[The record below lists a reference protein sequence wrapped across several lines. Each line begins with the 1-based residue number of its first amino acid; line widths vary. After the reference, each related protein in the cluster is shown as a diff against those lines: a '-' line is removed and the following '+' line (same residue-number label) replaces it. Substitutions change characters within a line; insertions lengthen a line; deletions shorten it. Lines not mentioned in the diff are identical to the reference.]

1 MHDYLDYLQK
11 RLQERPHP
19 GRIDLDGGYHSP
31 NEAYAG
37 IGAYLAQLML
47 NVTLKNTA
55 SFVSPGSIGLAL
67 CTAAPTSAAISEVAT
82 GLGYTAQPLGI
93 GSVGAAGTQASNSAS
108 VAFGPVNTA
117 LTISGVVVKDTL
129 ATAGNILYF
138 GLLSAV
144 RTLAS
149 GDSLS
154 IAAGALTISL
164 A

>member
-1 MHDYLDYLQK
+1 MHDFKDYLEK
-11 RLQERPHP
+11 RLE
-19 GRIDLDGGYHSP
+19 GRWAGRNSEPRLVDRQC
-31 NEAYAG
+31 YAG

-55 SFVSPGSIGLAL
+55 SFVSPATLGLAL
-67 CTAAPTSAAISEVAT
+67 CTAAPTSAAINEVGT
-82 GLGYTAQPLGI
+82 GLGYTPQTLGV

-108 VAFGPVNTA
+108 CSYGTVNTA

-129 ATAGNILYF
+129 GTAGDILYF
-138 GLLSAV
+138 GLLSAA

-149 GDSLS
+149 GDSLVV
-154 IAAGALTISL
+154 AVGALTITL